1 MRDLKSKA
9 AKIEK
14 DKEAPKKEQLHA
26 LRSYIYRSREEH
38 EAIREKSREHEKPP
52 LCVTALTHE

>member
-14 DKEAPKKEQLHA
+14 DKEAPTKEQLHA
-26 LRSYIYRSREEH
+26 LRSYIYKRREEH
-38 EAIREKSREHEKPP
+38 EAIREKSRECEKLL
-52 LCVTALTHE
+52 LCDTA